1 MPLRSA
7 ISLPKHIAIIMDGN
21 RRWAKERGLP
31 AVAGHKK
38 AVEDGLETLIEHATK
53 RGIEYITFWCFS
65 TENWGRNAL
74 EVRAIME
81 LFRWALKHKA
91 PKLAAKGA
99 RVKMIGDL
107 TKFDED
113 IQIGFA
119 KLMEETEKNTAITT
133 VFALNYG
140 GRDEIIRAI
149 KKMDEDVRG
158 TKYEVRGFNA
168 STMSEYLDTAGV
180 PDPDLIIRTGGEQ
193 RLSGFMLWQSEYSEL
208 YFTETLMPDFGPEA
222 LDVAIEEYRKRQ
234 RRRGK

>member
-1 MPLRSA
+1 MTNNSN
-7 ISLPKHIAIIMDGN
+7 LPRHVAIIMDGN

-38 AVEDGLETLIEHATK
+38 AVQDGLEVLIEHATK
-53 RGIEYITFWCFS
+53 RGINYITFWCFS
-65 TENWGRNAL
+65 TENWGRNAI

-113 IQIGFA
+113 IQKGFA
-119 KLMEETEKNTAITT
+119 KLMEETKDNNKITT
-133 VFALNYG
+133 IFALNYG
-140 GRDEIIRAI
+140 GRDELLRAVI
-149 KKMDEDVRG
+149 KLVKEFSILNFQFSNI
-158 TKYEVRGFNA
+158 KSQQLEKH
-168 STMSEYLDTAGV
+168 LDTAGV

-193 RLSGFMLWQSEYSEL
+193 RLSGFMLWQAEYSEL
-208 YFTETLMPDFGPEA
+208 YFTETLMPDFGPEQ
-222 LDVAIEEYRKRQ
+222 LDLAIEEYQRRE
-234 RRRGK
+234 RRRGR